1 MNIINRLER
10 YLADTEKIPLKDAS
24 GKIITPAGFEA
35 TIEARVIRRCLR
47 IAKEEEGKVRG

>member
-1 MNIINRLER
+1 MNITNRLEQ

-35 TIEARVIRRCLR
+35 TIEARTIRRCLR
-47 IAKEEEGKVRG
+47 IVKEEEEHPH